1 MPTERSLRETFGGQA
16 QFMEY
21 LATERRYSEHTL
33 SAYESDLGQFSEGV
47 AKDPL
52 SASTDDIR
60 KFILGCLEAGCSPKT
75 ARRKLSAIKH
85 LFQFAHGEGRI
96 DHDPSRHI
104 RAPKAFDKIIR
115 PITRAEVE
123 DILASLDTKLPLH
136 LRDRALVYVAYGSG
150 LRVSEIVNLKIVDV
164 HFQQS
169 IAKVRQGKGQK
180 DRFVPLNQLEM
191 DAISLYLE
199 KARPRLAR
207 EPDNGLLFIGHY
219 GDILTRQRLWQILTR
234 ISARIVGR
242 VISPHKYRH
251 AFVTDTINGGAGSRV
266 VQKMVGHVSVKTTMD
281 YMHSDLEHLRA
292 EYLKSHPRGAAYDNA
307 RSNRPVSFD
316 QTRGELQPLH
326 PSRISG

>member
-1 MPTERSLRETFGGQA
+1 MPTEKARPEAFSGQA

-33 SAYESDLGQFSEGV
+33 SAYKSDLDQFSEAL

-60 KFILGCLEAGCSPKT
+60 KFILGCLEVGCSPKT

-85 LFQFAHGEGRI
+85 LFQFAHGEGLI
-96 DHDPSRHI
+96 DEDPSRHI
-104 RAPKAFDKIIR
+104 RAPRAFDAIIR

-123 DILASLDTKLPLH
+123 HILSSLGPDHPLD

-150 LRVSEIVNLKIVDV
+150 LRVSEIVNLKTADV
-164 HFQQS
+164 HLQQS

-180 DRFVPLNQLEM
+180 DRFVPLNQLEVE
-191 DAISLYLE
+191 AISLYLD
-199 KARPRLAR
+199 KARPRFAK
-207 EPDNGLLFIGHY
+207 EPDNGVMFIGRY

-234 ISARIVGR
+234 ISTRIVGR
-242 VISPHKYRH
+242 GISPHKYRH
-251 AFVTDTINGGAGSRV
+251 AFVTDMINGGAGSRV
-266 VQKMVGHVSVKTTMD
+266 VQKMVGHASVKTTMD

-292 EYLKSHPRGAAYDNA
+292 EYLKSHPRGVA
-307 RSNRPVSFD
+307 
-316 QTRGELQPLH
+316 L
-326 PSRISG
+326 

>member
-1 MPTERSLRETFGGQA
+1 MPTDKARPETFSGQA

-33 SAYESDLGQFSEGV
+33 SAYQSDLDQFSAAL

-52 SASTDDIR
+52 SASTDEIR
-60 KFILGCLEAGCSPKT
+60 KFVRGCLEAGSSPKT

-85 LFQFAHGEGRI
+85 LFQFAHGEGQI
-96 DHDPSRHI
+96 DQDPSRHI
-104 RAPKAFDKIIR
+104 RAPRAFDTIIR

-123 DILASLDTKLPLH
+123 HILASLGTEHPLD

-150 LRVSEIVNLKIVDV
+150 LRVSEIVNLKTADV
-164 HFQQS
+164 HLQQS

-180 DRFVPLNQLEM
+180 DRFVPLNQLEVE
-191 DAISLYLE
+191 AISLYLD
-199 KARPRLAR
+199 KARPRFVR
-207 EPDNGLLFIGHY
+207 EPDNGVMFIGRY
-219 GDILTRQRLWQILTR
+219 GDILTRQRLWQVLTR

-242 VISPHKYRH
+242 GISPHKYRH

-266 VQKMVGHVSVKTTMD
+266 VQKMVGHASVKTTMD

-292 EYLKSHPRGAAYDNA
+292 EYLKSHPRGAA
-307 RSNRPVSFD
+307 
-316 QTRGELQPLH
+316 L
-326 PSRISG
+326 